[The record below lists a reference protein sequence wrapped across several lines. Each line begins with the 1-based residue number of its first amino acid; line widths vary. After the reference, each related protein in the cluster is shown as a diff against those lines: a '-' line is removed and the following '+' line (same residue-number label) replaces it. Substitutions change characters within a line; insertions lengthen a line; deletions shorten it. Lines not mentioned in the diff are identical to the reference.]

1 MQNVAHKI
9 PPSFPKSEFRPQ
21 LVAKVAADCRP
32 SDGDDWIKTY
42 LRLQE
47 QFLLEEIASGEG
59 DSWLQDIT

>member
-1 MQNVAHKI
+1 MQAAVHHI
-9 PPSFPKSEFRPQ
+9 PLSLPKNEPRPQ
-21 LVAKVAADCRP
+21 LVARVPVDRRP

-59 DSWLQDIT
+59 DSWQDIT

>member
-1 MQNVAHKI
+1 MQAVAQKI
-9 PPSFPKSEFRPQ
+9 PLSLPGSELRPQ
-21 LVAKVAADCRP
+21 LVAKIPIDCRP

>member
-1 MQNVAHKI
+1 MQAAAHNI
-9 PPSFPKSEFRPQ
+9 PLSFPTSQPRPQ
-21 LVAKVAADCRP
+21 LVAKSAVDCRP

-59 DSWLQDIT
+59 ESWLQDIT

>member
-1 MQNVAHKI
+1 MQAAVHNL
-9 PPSFPKSEFRPQ
+9 PLSLPRSEFRLQ
-21 LVAKVAADCRP
+21 LVASVPVDRRP

>member
-1 MQNVAHKI
+1 MQAAVHNV
-9 PPSFPKSEFRPQ
+9 PLSFPKSEFRLQ
-21 LVAKVAADCRP
+21 LVAKVPVDPRP

-59 DSWLQDIT
+59 ESWLQDIT

>member
-1 MQNVAHKI
+1 MQSVAHKI
-9 PPSFPKSEFRPQ
+9 PLSSPKTEFRPQ
-21 LVAKVAADCRP
+21 LVAKNPVDCRP